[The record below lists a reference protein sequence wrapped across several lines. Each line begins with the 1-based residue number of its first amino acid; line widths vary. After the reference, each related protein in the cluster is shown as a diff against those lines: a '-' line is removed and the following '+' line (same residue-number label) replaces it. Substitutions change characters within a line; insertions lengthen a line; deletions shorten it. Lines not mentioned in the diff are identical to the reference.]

1 MPRVGRIVTDPRAG
15 TYCHVTLDGRE
26 KIVVSHDRGGG
37 QGGMLA
43 IEVSRF
49 MGFSSE
55 RIFACNLDSPQGQAI
70 LAWLTRG
77 AEPGTLAAT
86 PLGAAIDFVRDAGTL
101 TELRTRCAT
110 LMSTR

>member
-1 MPRVGRIVTDPRAG
+1 MTRVGRIVTDPRAG
-15 TYCHVTLDGRE
+15 MYCHVTLDSGE
-26 KIVVSHDRGGG
+26 KIVVSHDRGGL

-49 MGFSSE
+49 LGLSSE
-55 RIFACNLDSPQGQAI
+55 RIFACNLDSPQGRAI

-77 AEPGTLAAT
+77 AEPGSLAAT
-86 PLGAAIDFVRDAGTL
+86 PLGAGIGFVRDAATL
-101 TELRTRCAT
+101 AELRTRCAT

>member
-1 MPRVGRIVTDPRAG
+1 
-15 TYCHVTLDGRE
+15 
-26 KIVVSHDRGGG
+26 
-37 QGGMLA
+37 MLA

>member
-15 TYCHVTLDGRE
+15 AYCHVTLDGGD

-70 LAWLTRG
+70 LGWLTRG
-77 AEPGTLAAT
+77 AELGTLAAT
-86 PLGAAIDFVRDAGTL
+86 PLGAGIEFVRDAGTL
-101 TELRTRCAT
+101 AELRTRSAALMAT
-110 LMSTR
+110 R

>member
-15 TYCHVTLDGRE
+15 MYCHVTLDSGE
-26 KIVVSHDRGGG
+26 KIVVSHDRGGVK
-37 QGGMLA
+37 GGMLA

-49 MGFSSE
+49 LGFRSE

-70 LAWLTRG
+70 LTWLTRG

-86 PLGAAIDFVRDAGTL
+86 PLGAGIEFVRDAVTL
-101 TELRTRCAT
+101 AELRTRCAS
-110 LMSTR
+110 LMATR

>member
-1 MPRVGRIVTDPRAG
+1 MARAGRIVTDPRAG
-15 TYCHVTLDGRE
+15 MYCHVTLDSGE

-37 QGGMLA
+37 QEGMLA